1 MLEAL
6 SERLLTLLGYSMI
19 GISLYQFDLVRSV
32 LAFFHRWICLI
43 LHPPLYWF
51 RRFLKWVNWEK
62 VTMFTLAVS
71 LILVTALTMFIPTE
85 SSAHTCTG
93 SETDTGIYE
102 GLRVAFSIFEG
113 DSADFRDHLLS
124 SPLAAGESFLAKLLV
139 CLAYGLPIIV
149 PISALSAAITL
160 LWNHL
165 PHHVPI
171 FCRNWYIFSEL
182 DANSIRM
189 AKGIHE
195 ELKKAWD
202 TGVFIFL
209 RTRRGGQT
217 PEILED
223 IRELNYFLYPKTEAR
238 FLLWPH
244 RRLRRMRFFFLSEQT
259 DENFERMQDLL
270 KAAKARKLFFP
281 IGKAKNDLFQQEL
294 YLFSETESA
303 PMLIGHLREILK
315 TSRCF
320 QNTELRLL
328 DRFRATSYDLLR
340 NVPLHAHIQKDHQGD
355 QLHVLVLGFGRIG
368 REFFRASCSLG
379 ILHGCTTEFTLC
391 DLDICSKLNGF
402 ESQCP
407 ELRKSVTI
415 HPRKLDLDT
424 AALEN
429 LAKTTDYHY
438 IVVALGDD
446 ERNIRVASRLKRFYR
461 LRHWEAAAGRR
472 TADLQ
477 PQICVNIEDPI
488 KHAYTEG
495 LWEEQFTGD
504 KALRVFGG
512 LEQVFTPEVLMPRN
526 LWNAARYIHRQLNDL
541 CDDAVPD
548 WSEYERRSS
557 IACALRAAYLDASR
571 PTGASPEALADTE
584 HLRWMAYVRSEGLR
598 YADPALVDAYYGKVK
613 GRHVDILGK
622 LTPCLTEDQVKLEG
636 VWTYLTTG
644 SHAGN
649 YIGKKSFRE
658 RDLYLVEHA
667 HEIAERIRP

>member
-6 SERLLTLLGYSMI
+6 AERLLTLLGYSMI

-32 LAFFHRWICLI
+32 LAIFHRWICLI
-43 LHPPLYWF
+43 LHLPLYCF

-62 VTMFTLAVS
+62 LTMFTLAVS
-71 LILVTALTMFIPTE
+71 LVLVTLLTTAVRWGQPAVPGEEI
-85 SSAHTCTG
+85 
-93 SETDTGIYE
+93 DTGIYE

-113 DSADFRDHLLS
+113 DSALFREHLLS
-124 SPLAAGESFLAKLLV
+124 SPLTAGDGFGAKLLV
-139 CLAYGLPIIV
+139 VLTYALPVIV
-149 PISALSAAITL
+149 PISALGTAITL

-165 PHHVPI
+165 PHPVPI

-189 AKGIHE
+189 ARSLNE
-195 ELKKAWD
+195 ELRKKKD

-209 RTRRGGQT
+209 RTRRGAQT

-223 IRELNYFLYPKTEAR
+223 IRELNYHLYPKTEAR

-244 RRLRRMRFFFLSEQT
+244 RRLRRMRFFFLSEHT
-259 DENFERMQDLL
+259 DENFERMQDFLTAARDRLL
-270 KAAKARKLFFP
+270 FWPLYEAE
-281 IGKAKNDLFQQEL
+281 NDVFQQEL
-294 YLFSETESA
+294 YLLSETESA

-315 TSRCF
+315 TSCCF
-320 QNTELRLL
+320 QNTELHLL

-340 NVPLHAHIQKDHQGD
+340 QKPLYKLVTNDSK
-355 QLHVLVLGFGRIG
+355 LHVLVLGFGKIG
-368 REFFRASCSLG
+368 REFFRAACSLG
-379 ILHGCTTEFTLC
+379 ILHGCQTEFTLC
-391 DLDICSKLNGF
+391 DQQIGAKLNGF
-402 ESQCP
+402 LSQCP

-415 HPRKLDLDT
+415 HPRKLNLDT

-429 LAKTTDYHY
+429 LVKTTDYHY

-461 LRHWEAAAGRR
+461 LRHWEAAARRR
-472 TADLQ
+472 TEDLQ
-477 PQICVNIEDPI
+477 PQICVNIEDSI

-495 LWEEQFTGD
+495 LWDDDG
-504 KALRVFGG
+504 AWGHILHVFGG
-512 LEQVFTPEVLMPRN
+512 LDQVFTPKVLMPQE
-526 LWNAARYIHRQLNDL
+526 LWAAARHIHRQLNDHKRRTPL
-541 CDDAVPD
+541 S
-548 WSEYERRSS
+548 WGEYERRSS

-571 PTGASPEALADTE
+571 PSGASPESLADTE

-622 LTPCLTEDQVKLEG
+622 LTPCLTEDQTELTN
-636 VWTYLTTG
+636 VWTHLSTG
-644 SHAGN
+644 PHARDYKN
-649 YIGKKSFRE
+649 KKPFRD
-658 RDLYLVEHA
+658 RDLYLVNHA
-667 HEIAERIRP
+667 HEIAEILKD